1 MLKLME
7 QIAFEI
13 TKKFDTSFTYKHL
26 DDEMGFYSF
35 SNEPREETFYLYISP
50 DSVEVEVNLFR
61 FDPCAETNNITLSG
75 EKKVRDFL
83 HEMLYRLET
92 SDTWEEFVK
101 QLYYL
106 NY

>member
-1 MLKLME
+1 MFKLME
-7 QIAFEI
+7 QIAFEM
-13 TKKFDTSFTYKHL
+13 TKKFHVSVMYKQVCNAMRFYFL
-26 DDEMGFYSF
+26 ISDE
-35 SNEPREETFYLYISP
+35 PQTFYLYIAP
-50 DSVEVEVNLFR
+50 DGIEVDVDLFR